1 MVKYCGYLVGD
12 EWLIQRV
19 VDLGHPRPVTGDDRI
34 DMILM
39 GAEHVRMSTNVYRYT
54 KFRRVKTSKGTKF
67 WCIAFASDD
76 TLFERL
82 PTSAPPE
89 ERYKALKEALQKT
102 GPPRWYQAA

>member
-54 KFRRVKTSKGTKF
+54 KFRRVKTLRGPSFGASLLPRTILSSKGYQPAHRRRK
-67 WCIAFASDD
+67 D
-76 TLFERL
+76 TR
-82 PTSAPPE
+82 
-89 ERYKALKEALQKT
+89 R
-102 GPPRWYQAA
+102 